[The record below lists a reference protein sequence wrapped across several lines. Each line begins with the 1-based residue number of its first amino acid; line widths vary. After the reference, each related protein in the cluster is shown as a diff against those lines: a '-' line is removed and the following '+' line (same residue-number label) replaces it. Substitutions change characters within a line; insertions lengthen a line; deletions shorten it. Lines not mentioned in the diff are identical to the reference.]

1 VTETAHTRSRR
12 ASLYGLI
19 LQILAFAGILI
30 LSELTRSRALAVLSW
45 YIGTGA
51 VLWFAALLIFRQ
63 RELVALEALDLEE
76 LRRERQTTG
85 AEGMFDQA
93 GAEGPA
99 FRVAEARLRFLQ
111 RYFVPSFGL
120 IEAILLAAL
129 GAYGWTRLK
138 PLLSTE
144 WPALANVPIAMIVL
158 GIIGVLFFLFS
169 RYASGMA
176 RVPEWQLLRGCAS
189 YMLGNALGLLAAI
202 VVLGIY
208 QYAQNATA
216 EHVLA
221 YALCVL
227 MLVLS
232 AETLFAFILDIYR
245 PRMPEVEPR
254 ACFDSR
260 LLALIAEPGGIAST
274 IAEAINYQFGFEVSQ
289 TWFYQLLQRTFVPL
303 LGVGLAALWLLS
315 TMLVVQPGQ
324 YAIIERFGAQI
335 NPDAPLQPGFYWKL
349 PWPIEIARMFD
360 VGRIQQV
367 NIGFAVYDAQPESEA
382 SQSRAAA
389 LWTDERHWGQP
400 HFNFLIPVP
409 PQTDS
414 SGLAATSSGPSGGE
428 RAWPVNIVRM
438 DVVVQYRID
447 RNRLVRYS
455 RAAAEPDRTIRN
467 LAWEEVTRYVACWD
481 IFTLLGEKYATAG
494 AELKQRIARR
504 CDELDLGIEIVYVGV
519 QNVHP
524 EATVAREF
532 RKVISAEQEKIA
544 AIREA
549 LVKENEILSKVAG
562 DRETA
567 LRLAQAINNIRP
579 NEIALARAERTLS
592 AGSSSQPDSSRIEY
606 YRRQV
611 EALGPLLHEL
621 VLARWELAEAE
632 EARRQIELDAELGL
646 GRTASERAA
655 AADKVRQAQQRLRA
669 LEPQLQQAWEPLRQ
683 AASRELEEDVVSA
696 LREWAE
702 ARAALDFWN
711 RQLEQ
716 WLAGLQG
723 EAAALLAKAQAER
736 WAFEM
741 GAAEEVG
748 RLLGEREAYHAA
760 PRLYRIRKYLQV
772 LVEGLE
778 QTRKFVLAF
787 EPRGRQVRV
796 RFMAEEQARP
806 DVGEIPARIRP

>member
-1 VTETAHTRSRR
+1 
-12 ASLYGLI
+12 LI
-19 LQILAFAGILI
+19 LQILAFGGVLI
-30 LSELTRSRALAVLSW
+30 LSELTRSHALRVLSW

-76 LRRERQTTG
+76 LRRERQAAG

-93 GAEGPA
+93 AAEGSG

-111 RYFVPSFGL
+111 RYFVPTFGL
-120 IEAILLAAL
+120 IEAVLLAVL

-144 WPALANVPIAMIVL
+144 WPAPANVPIAMIVL
-158 GIIGVLFFLFS
+158 AIIGVLFFLFS

-176 RVPEWQLLRGCAS
+176 RVAEWQLLRGCGS

-202 VVLGIY
+202 VVLGVY
-208 QYAQNATA
+208 QYAQTATA

-221 YALCVL
+221 YVFCVV
-227 MLVLS
+227 MLVL
-232 AETLFAFILDIYR
+232 ATETLFAFILDIYR
-245 PRMPEVEPR
+245 PRVPEVEPR

-303 LGVGLAALWLLS
+303 LGAGLVALWLLS
-315 TMLVVQPGQ
+315 TMLIVQPGQ
-324 YAIIERFGAQI
+324 YAIIERFGVQI
-335 NPDAPLQPGFYWKL
+335 DPDAPREPGFYWKL
-349 PWPIEIARMFD
+349 PWPIEIARIFD

-367 NIGFAVYDAQPESEA
+367 HVGFAVYDAQAESEEG
-382 SQSRAAA
+382 QTRAAA

-414 SGLAATSSGPSGGE
+414 SGLAAPTSAPSGSAKDPARRGEGE

-438 DVVVQYRID
+438 DVVVQYRIN
-447 RNRLVRYS
+447 RNHLARYS
-455 RAAAEPDRTIRN
+455 RAAAEPDRAIRN

-494 AELKQRIARR
+494 AELKQRIAKR
-504 CDELDLGIEIVYVGV
+504 CDELDLGVEIIYVGV

-524 EATVAREF
+524 ETTVAREF

-562 DRETA
+562 DRQTA

-579 NEIALARAERTLS
+579 SEIAVARAERILS
-592 AGSSSQPDSSRIEY
+592 AKGQTLRGESEQSADRIAY
-606 YRRQV
+606 YRRQL
-611 EALGPLLHEL
+611 ETLEPLLREL
-621 VLARWELAEAE
+621 VLARWELTEAQ
-632 EARRQIELDAELGL
+632 EAHRQTELDAELGL
-646 GRTASERAA
+646 GRTAAERAIA
-655 AADKVRQAQQRLRA
+655 AENVRRAEQRLQA
-669 LEPQLQQAWEPLRQ
+669 LEPQLRQAWESLRQ
-683 AASRELEEDVVSA
+683 RTLSELDEDAVNA

-702 ARAALDFWN
+702 ARAALEFWN

-736 WAFEM
+736 WAFEL
-741 GAAEEVG
+741 GAGEEVA

-760 PRLYRIRKYLQV
+760 PGLYRIRKYLQV

-778 QTRKFVLAF
+778 QTRKYVLAF

-806 DVGEIPARIRP
+806 DVGEMPARIKP